1 MKKSIIYPL
10 ILSMAALLF
19 MATGCSKSSPSAIV
33 GFHFH
38 TYIYDTVVDPFLY
51 PVQAFPDSL
60 GRVEHL
66 GVAQFYVTNVAFR
79 NKSTQQWYTIPG
91 SIFLKRIQNEEYAIG
106 NMPAGTYDDVSFT
119 VGVGNALNSASPSAY
134 NGGADTV
141 LSATE
146 QAVMW
151 GSGMPGTNA
160 TTGYTFM
167 NGYGDTVNV
176 TLPFPGGFTIAANQP
191 NTLQLIHIIAD
202 YGKLLQAIRPIN
214 PGNNNSSFYGPSPAP
229 AQNLWQNII
238 NMFRYE
244 CTSPTELC

>member
-79 NKSTQQWYTIPG
+79 NKSTQQWYTICP
-91 SIFLKRIQNEEYAIG
+91 LVLTT
-106 NMPAGTYDDVSFT
+106 M
-119 VGVGNALNSASPSAY
+119 SAS
-134 NGGADTV
+134 
-141 LSATE
+141 L
-146 QAVMW
+146 
-151 GSGMPGTNA
+151 
-160 TTGYTFM
+160 
-167 NGYGDTVNV
+167 
-176 TLPFPGGFTIAANQP
+176 
-191 NTLQLIHIIAD
+191 
-202 YGKLLQAIRPIN
+202 
-214 PGNNNSSFYGPSPAP
+214 
-229 AQNLWQNII
+229 
-238 NMFRYE
+238 
-244 CTSPTELC
+244 